1 MANVRLPVVSG
12 ADGAPQAKPTGSI
25 LGDGHRPR
33 IVPADVHGRFDRG
46 RKVVFAALV
55 AFWIA
60 LPWAK
65 IGGAP
70 AVFLDV
76 EARRFFLFGATFN
89 AQDAWLLFFLL
100 SGVGFGL
107 VYVTALAGRA
117 WCGWA
122 CPQTVFLEGVYR
134 RIERVVEGPRE
145 KHLRRDAGPVTAERV
160 ARKTVKHALFLV
172 ASLAVAHIVLAYFVS
187 LPRAF
192 AMVRGAPGDHPEAF
206 AWVLG
211 VTALFYGN
219 FAWFR
224 EQFCVVMCPYGRLQS
239 VLLDD
244 DSLVVGYD
252 ARRGEP
258 RGKKG
263 QTTGDCVDCKRCVV
277 VCPTA
282 IDIRDGLQ
290 LDCVACT
297 ACVDACDEVMDRLG
311 RPRGLIRYDS
321 LNGLAGKPRRVLRP
335 RLALYTAM
343 LVVGAVVA
351 FLATRTRTD
360 FEVLASR
367 LPGAPYTLDAGSIRN
382 AFDLHVVNKRG
393 AREAFDVRVEAP
405 DGVQAVVPIARVE
418 VDALGATHVPLFLT
432 MPQERFHGD
441 ARVVVRVTREGGDAR
456 DAVAIPV
463 SFLGAP
469 RAAAATGG
477 GAR

>member
-1 MANVRLPVVSG
+1 MDRARLPVIQDANTRETG
-12 ADGAPQAKPTGSI
+12 AI
-25 LGDGHRPR
+25 RGDGGRPR
-33 IVPADVHGRFDRG
+33 IVPADVRGRFASARN
-46 RKVVFAALV
+46 VVFALLIGL
-55 AFWIA
+55 WIA
-60 LPWAK
+60 LPWVK
-65 IGGAP
+65 LGGAP

-76 EARRFFLFGATFN
+76 DARRFFLFGMTFN
-89 AQDAWLLFFLL
+89 AQDAWLLFFLF
-100 SGVGFGL
+100 SGLGFGL

-134 RIERVVEGPRE
+134 RIERLVEGPRD
-145 KHLRRDAGPVTAERV
+145 KHLRRDEGAVSIERV
-160 ARKTVKHALFLV
+160 ARKAVKHALFLV
-172 ASLAVAHIVLAYFVS
+172 ASLGVAHIVLAYFVS

-192 AMVRGAPGDHPEAF
+192 AMVRGSPSAHPEAF

-224 EQFCVVMCPYGRLQS
+224 EQFCVVMCPYGRMQS

-252 ARRGEP
+252 VARGEP

-290 LDCVACT
+290 LDCLACT
-297 ACVDACDEVMDRLG
+297 ACIDACDDVMDRLG

-321 LNGLAGKPRRVLRP
+321 TKGLAGKPRRVVRP
-335 RLALYTAM
+335 RILLYSAM
-343 LVVGAVVA
+343 LVAGAVVA
-351 FLATRTRTD
+351 FFATRVRTD

-367 LPGAPYTLDAGSIRN
+367 LPGAPYVIDAGIVRN
-382 AFDLHVVNKRG
+382 AFDLHLVNKRG
-393 AREAFDVRVEAP
+393 EAATFDVVIDAP
-405 DGVQAVVPIARVE
+405 EGVTPILPIPKVQLDSLG
-418 VDALGATHVPLFLT
+418 DAHVPLFLT
-432 MPQERFHGD
+432 MEQARFD
-441 ARVVVRVTREGGDAR
+441 TDRKVTLRVVREGSEAR
-456 DAVAIPV
+456 DVVAVPLTFV
-463 SFLGAP
+463 
-469 RAAAATGG
+469 
-477 GAR
+477 GARASSMGEGRAP